1 MIKIDTFRLQQ
12 TSSPSRAKK
21 GTSTD
26 HFKELS
32 SNSEAE
38 GLSQSAPASSL
49 SALASLDELLQLQN
63 VDESYIGAVRSEENG
78 RKILQELDKLR
89 TSLLT
94 GDLSASDMRHLSDMI
109 NQNMSPA
116 QDPKLN
122 SIVEEIEQR
131 LAIEI
136 TKLEMS
142 NL

>member
-1 MIKIDTFRLQQ
+1 MIKIDSFRLQK
-12 TSSPSRAKK
+12 TATPPRAKK
-21 GTSTD
+21 GDSIN

-32 SNSEAE
+32 SSPETE

-49 SALASLDELLQLQN
+49 SALTPLNELLQLQN
-63 VDESYIGAVRSEENG
+63 IDESHRGPVRSEENG
-78 RKILQELDKLR
+78 QKILQELDKLR
-89 TSLLT
+89 TSLLI
-94 GDLSASDMRHLSDMI
+94 GDLSVSDMRHLSDMM

-136 TKLEMS
+136 TKLEMA